1 MKRWKYL
8 VLALI
13 GVLLFSFAACA
24 EGDTEEEKTPSVTLS
39 ASSAALD
46 LYETIW
52 LTARAENTDEP
63 VVWSSSDP
71 SRATVEDGLVT
82 ALAVGNNVRITASAG
97 GASAV
102 CVVTITDS
110 QAAPV
115 LSVSESS
122 VRLAEG
128 ESFTVTA
135 SVQLKGEPVQNVS
148 YRWAGGDAF
157 ASVQAEGAQ
166 AVIFGLSEGETEIYV
181 SATVRGIYVAQRIF
195 VAVRSLDIV
204 FDLANCKPGDSGT
217 YAAQLYTLD
226 AEGYEA
232 SFTPALTVYENGIAV
247 PDPQLQWESKNSAV
261 VRVENNETLA
271 AVSAGSTQVVCRYKQ
286 ESIAIDVTVS
296 RTRLPLSGSAVA
308 ELHVLKPITIEGEI
322 SGEVTDATFK
332 GVSVFG
338 SFNAATNELTLS
350 AEKFPRD
357 AAHLGEGELILTTQ
371 QADYVLSAALY
382 TMVIHDSGELDQ
394 MYRYGI
400 GEGVNGYVCDGY
412 FILGDDIEY
421 TGTSFLPLAPEGV
434 VGLGGNEAISGITG
448 GFRGVF
454 DGKGHTV
461 TGLKFDLS
469 ASSRAYNGMFGVLHR
484 EGIVQNVAFEDAT
497 ICGALIAYRGSGT
510 VRNVYASF
518 ASITGGTNGHYTGF
532 VYTGGAAA
540 GARVEAVFLDASD
553 PSAYHGANTSNT
565 RLIGCGVSGE
575 AVYGGVYLI
584 SPAVWRDDSVSGAGE
599 ADVYAAF
606 GDYAAFAADAAAQSV
621 FAEWDK
627 NIWTAD
633 ANGCPVFR

>member
-46 LYETIW
+46 LYETIC
-52 LTARAENTDEP
+52 LTARAENTDGP

-204 FDLANCKPGDSGT
+204 LDLANCKPGGSGT

-322 SGEVTDATFK
+322 SGEVTTIADAMSDL
-332 GVSVFG
+332 VLMILLAVVFIYLIMVAQFQ
-338 SFNAATNELTLS
+338 SLLS
-350 AEKFPRD
+350 P
-357 AAHLGEGELILTTQ
+357 
-371 QADYVLSAALY
+371 
-382 TMVIHDSGELDQ
+382 
-394 MYRYGI
+394 
-400 GEGVNGYVCDGY
+400 
-412 FILGDDIEY
+412 FIVMF
-421 TGTSFLPLAPEGV
+421 TVPLAFTG
-434 VGLGGNEAISGITG
+434 GLIGLLITG
-448 GFRGVF
+448 QQLSLMSLMGFIVMMG
-454 DGKGHTV
+454 TV
-461 TGLKFDLS
+461 V
-469 ASSRAYNGMFGVLHR
+469 NN
-484 EGIVQNVAFEDAT
+484 GIVFVDYTNQLRIGGMDRRA
-497 ICGALIAYRGSGT
+497 ALIATGKTRMRPILMTALTTILAMFQMLFSDDMASQLMSGMAI
-510 VRNVYASF
+510 VIIGGLLYATF
-518 ASITGGTNGHYTGF
+518 MTLYIVPVMYEILFRRPPLQVDVGGDDLDDVPDDAAEFIAAALEEHKNQ
-532 VYTGGAAA
+532 GGAA
-540 GARVEAVFLDASD
+540 
-553 PSAYHGANTSNT
+553 
-565 RLIGCGVSGE
+565 
-575 AVYGGVYLI
+575 
-584 SPAVWRDDSVSGAGE
+584 PAEG
-599 ADVYAAF
+599 
-606 GDYAAFAADAAAQSV
+606 
-621 FAEWDK
+621 
-627 NIWTAD
+627 
-633 ANGCPVFR
+633 